1 MPASATHLSKIHRIT
16 TAPSSSPAPPP
27 DHFRLSFGISSST
40 FEWLS
45 SLLDPL
51 LDCRDPSSPL
61 PRLPPPT
68 RLAPRPFS
76 PLLRLPPTP
85 TSPTASR
92 VPESTARFSA
102 RRLYRVL
109 CTNFR
114 FWLAFPSLPD
124 LNLVCSGFQSL
135 PLGLPDCCGSI
146 ISARFLVHSGAS
158 VAAQIVTDSSSR
170 ILSIAAGFNG
180 EKSDYQVL
188 QCSSL
193 YKDVVAGR
201 LLSSTQYFV
210 GDGNYPLLPWL
221 MVPYKD
227 PIRGTC
233 EEDFNVAHGLMFQP
247 ALRTVASLR
256 NWGALGCLGEEEDLK
271 MAVACIGTCAILH
284 NVLLMRED
292 YTAPSDES
300 RGFSEVPE
308 QQGEDL
314 SCDSEKKALVLRS
327 MLSIK
332 ARMLCS
338 SSNLVS
344 K

>member
-1 MPASATHLSKIHRIT
+1 M
-16 TAPSSSPAPPP
+16 
-27 DHFRLSFGISSST
+27 
-40 FEWLS
+40 
-45 SLLDPL
+45 
-51 LDCRDPSSPL
+51 
-61 PRLPPPT
+61 
-68 RLAPRPFS
+68 
-76 PLLRLPPTP
+76 
-85 TSPTASR
+85 
-92 VPESTARFSA
+92 
-102 RRLYRVL
+102 
-109 CTNFR
+109 
-114 FWLAFPSLPD
+114 
-124 LNLVCSGFQSL
+124 
-135 PLGLPDCCGSI
+135 
-146 ISARFLVHSGAS
+146 
-158 VAAQIVTDSSSR
+158 
-170 ILSIAAGFNG
+170 
-180 EKSDYQVL
+180 
-188 QCSSL
+188 
-193 YKDVVAGR
+193 VAGR

-338 SSNLVS
+338 SSNLVC